1 MEELSLW
8 KMLEIIGN
16 LILSSPFF
24 LMTLIIGLIM
34 VILMIISIRKYKKI
48 TRGLM
53 IGVWLFL
60 VLFIVIRYNDYLYV
74 LFDNLINN
82 IFMQIFFPSLVTYV
96 IILLIST
103 GILLYSLFSQ
113 NLKKIMK
120 IINFIFTFIIW
131 FLTLLTLD
139 IIVNS
144 GVNIY
149 EPLTIYSDKT
159 LLVLVEMS
167 MIVFVLWMLLL
178 LSIKL
183 ILILIKKSDEK
194 IVKDFLKTDD
204 KVEVLKL

>member
-113 NLKKIMK
+113 NLRKFMK

-139 IIVNS
+139 MIVNS

-167 MIVFVLWMLLL
+167 MIVFGVWMLLL